1 VRQQAVDAHEH
12 GTFAGRPTIRS
23 IQAEIFEV
31 RSELIKWIEDKTIKV
46 RKQAK
51 LVIMNLGIAS
61 REPDPSHSSLIHLL
75 AAQVEELR
83 ALAIEKRWQ
92 RR

>member
-1 VRQQAVDAHEH
+1 MRMNMAHLP
-12 GTFAGRPTIRS
+12 GRPTMRPIK
-23 IQAEIFEV
+23 AEIFEV
-31 RSELIKWIEDKTIKV
+31 RSELIKWIENKTIKV

-61 REPDPSHSSLIHLL
+61 RELDPSHSSLIHLL

>member
-1 VRQQAVDAHEH
+1 M
-12 GTFAGRPTIRS
+12 RS
-23 IQAEIFEV
+23 IKAEIFEV

-83 ALAIEKRWQ
+83 ALAIERRWQ